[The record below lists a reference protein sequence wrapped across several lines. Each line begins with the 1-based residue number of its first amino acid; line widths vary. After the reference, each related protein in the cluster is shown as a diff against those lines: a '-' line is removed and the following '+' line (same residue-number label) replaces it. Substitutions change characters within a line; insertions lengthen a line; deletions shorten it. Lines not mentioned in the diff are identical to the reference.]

1 MIDTTHQ
8 QATRAK
14 VLVALLLVYLVW
26 GSIFLA
32 IKVVVEEGAPPLWA
46 MSVRFVCASVIMG
59 GLLAARGGVRRLH
72 VSARELRGTVVMGL
86 LLLCFGNG
94 LTSLGILGG
103 VSSGGAA
110 LLVAS
115 TPMWI
120 ALFRTL
126 DGDRPSVLALV
137 GIALGAVGLVHLM
150 SSGQLDVETAFPLIG
165 SLIVLVSALS
175 WSAGSY
181 LQPRMS
187 LPKDNL
193 VGVTYQLLVAGIG
206 LGIGALLRGE
216 EVTLDFTPLAWLAVA
231 FLAVLGSLVAF
242 TAYSWLLG
250 NAPISLVSTQAY
262 VNPLVAVALG
272 WLVFSEPVTPAMLLG
287 SSLILASVLVLL
299 YTERSARLRRV
310 VATPPS
316 LAPRP

>member
-14 VLVALLLVYLVW
+14 VLVALLVVYVVW

-46 MSVRFVCASVIMG
+46 MSVRYVCAAIILG
-59 GLLAARGGVRRLH
+59 CFLALRGGVRRLR
-72 VSARELRGTVVMGL
+72 VSAQELRGTAVMGL
-86 LLLCFGNG
+86 LLLGFGNG
-94 LTSLGILGG
+94 LTSLGILDG

-126 DGDRPSVLALV
+126 DGDRPSLLALA
-137 GIALGAVGLVHLM
+137 GIALGAVGLIHLV
-150 SSGQLDVETAFPLIG
+150 SSGRFDVVTAFPLVG
-165 SLIVLVSALS
+165 SLVVLVSALS

-187 LPKDNL
+187 LPRDNL
-193 VGVTYQLLVAGIG
+193 VGVTYQLLAAGAS
-206 LGIGALLRGE
+206 LGIGSLLRGE
-216 EVTLDFTPLAWLAVA
+216 EVTLDFTPVAWLAVA
-231 FLAVLGSLVAF
+231 FLTVLGSLVAF

-272 WLVFSEPVTPAMLLG
+272 WVVFSEPVTPGMLLG
-287 SSLILASVLVLL
+287 SSLILASVLILL
-299 YTERSARLRRV
+299 YTERAVRPRGV